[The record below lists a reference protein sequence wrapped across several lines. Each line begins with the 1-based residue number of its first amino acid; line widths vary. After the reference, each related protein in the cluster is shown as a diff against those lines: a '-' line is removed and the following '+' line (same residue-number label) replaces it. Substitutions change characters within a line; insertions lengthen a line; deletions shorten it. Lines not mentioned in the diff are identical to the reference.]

1 MDKRLLLGY
10 DCADRLVTHATRES
24 AMDEPTNERGPRA
37 EEMRTSTRDLGELR
51 ERMRSWLAGRVGAP
65 VALSPLSRPSG
76 NGMSSETLLFDA
88 SWTSA
93 EGAHE
98 VPCVA
103 RMAPAS
109 EAVPVFP
116 GYDLGRQYE
125 VMRLVR
131 ERAGVLAPRTL
142 WYEPDPG
149 PLGAP
154 FFVMERL
161 TGDVP
166 PDVLPYTFGS
176 WLLDASPADRGRLQ
190 RSSVEILAG
199 LHGTP
204 FTAGELRPLET
215 PGTDGTALRGHV
227 DDQRA
232 YYEWAHGSTPIPLLE
247 RAFGWLEEHWPA
259 APGPDVLT
267 WGDARIGN
275 VMYRDFTPVAVL
287 DWEMAAIGPR
297 ELDISWMIF
306 LHTFFQDITEFMG
319 LPGMPDFMRR
329 EDVCQTYHEITGYKP
344 RDMEFYETYA
354 ALRHGIIM
362 ARVWQRQVHFGEK
375 TMPGDP
381 DDLVMHRALL
391 ERMLD
396 GSHWA

>member
-1 MDKRLLLGY
+1 M
-10 DCADRLVTHATRES
+10 H
-24 AMDEPTNERGPRA
+24 EPTNEHDRRTQKI
-37 EEMRTSTRDLGELR
+37 RTSTRDLGELR
-51 ERMRSWLAGRVGAP
+51 ERMRSWLSLRVGGP
-65 VALSPLSRPSG
+65 VTISPLSRPQN
-76 NGMSSETLLFDA
+76 NGMSSETLFFDA

-93 EGAHE
+93 EGGYDL
-98 VPCVA
+98 PCVA
-103 RMAPAS
+103 RMAPAD

-125 VMRLVR
+125 VMRLAR

-166 PDVLPYTFGS
+166 PDVMPYTFGS
-176 WLLDASPADRGRLQ
+176 RLLDASPADRDRLQ
-190 RSSVEILAG
+190 RGSVEILAT
-199 LHGTP
+199 LHDAR
-204 FTAGELRPLET
+204 FTAEELRPLRSPET
-215 PGTDGTALRGHV
+215 GETALRRHV
-227 DDQRA
+227 EEQRA
-232 YYEWAHGSTPIPLLE
+232 YYEWAHGSMPVPLLE
-247 RAFGWLEEHWPA
+247 RAFAWLEEHWPA
-259 APGPDVLT
+259 DPGPDVLN

-275 VMYRDFTPVAVL
+275 VMYQDFTPVAVL

-306 LHTFFQDITEFMG
+306 LHAFFQEITEFME

-354 ALRHGIIM
+354 ALRHGSIM
-362 ARVWQRQVHFGEK
+362 ARIEHRRIHFGERV
-375 TMPGDP
+375 MPGDP
-381 DDLVMHRALL
+381 DDLVMHRATL

-396 GSHWA
+396 GSHWG